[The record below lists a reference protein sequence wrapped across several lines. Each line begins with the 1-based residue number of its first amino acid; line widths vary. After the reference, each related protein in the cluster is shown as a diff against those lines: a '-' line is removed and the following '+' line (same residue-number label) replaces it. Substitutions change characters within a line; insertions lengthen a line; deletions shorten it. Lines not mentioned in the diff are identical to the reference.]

1 MIEWVNH
8 DKSKKERIKK
18 REEEVLGIYLH
29 VKRIHV
35 KNS

>member
-18 REEEVLGIYLH
+18 REEELLGIIIRYAFAR
-29 VKRIHV
+29 KA
-35 KNS
+35 NS